1 MRRIMLVLG
10 AMMAFCSTAAPK
22 IFPYC
27 VKASPAEL
35 KALGYDGCEIPFVV
49 GPELEQRLHAADA
62 AQMMIGKTY
71 ITHDLRNPFPLDKLE
86 AFMRALDGRETVIEL
101 VFTGYPAGAAEGV
114 DPAVK
119 LLKEIGTLARA
130 HRLRIAL
137 YNHVNTYCESVAFAI
152 ELVKKVDLPNVGYAF
167 IVCHW
172 LHREGIKK
180 YRPLL
185 AAHADKLFMVGISGA
200 TGALKGWNNLIR
212 PLDEGDFDQAA
223 LLQTLKAI
231 DYRGCVGLQC
241 YGIQAPERDHLQR
254 SMAVWRKLTAT
265 SEEEKKK

>member
-10 AMMAFCSTAAPK
+10 AMMAFCSDAAPK

-49 GPELEQRLHAADA
+49 GPELEQRLLAADT
-62 AQMMIGKTY
+62 AQMVIGKTY
-71 ITHDLRNPFPLDKLE
+71 ITHDLRKPFPMDTLE
-86 AFMRALDGRETVIEL
+86 AFMRALNGRETVIEL

-114 DPAVK
+114 EPAVN
-119 LLKEIGTLARA
+119 LLKAIGTAARA
-130 HRLRIAL
+130 YPLRIAL

-152 ELVKKVDLPNVGYAF
+152 EIVKKVDLPNVGYAF

-172 LHREGIKK
+172 LHREGTKD

-185 AAHADKLFMVGISGA
+185 MANAEKLFMVGISGA

-212 PLDEGDFDQAA
+212 PLDEGDFDQVR
-223 LLQTLKAI
+223 LLQTLREMN
-231 DYRGCVGLQC
+231 YRGRVGLQC
-241 YGIQAPERDHLQR
+241 YGIQAPECDHLRR
-254 SMAVWRKLTAT
+254 SMVIWRKLTAT
-265 SEEEKKK
+265 SEQEDKQ